1 MIFLNKKYFHFILI
15 GFISLITVSAE
26 AIVNL
31 KGLSLLEK
39 VTSSIQDGNIKFN
52 LQFKGSP
59 PNFKGPIFYQRSIQ
73 IEFQNTY
80 VKPSKQ
86 TFSSPGEGISGVF
99 VAQYDPK
106 TVRVRFMLTE
116 EGADLRENFHLSKSE
131 RALQIRIN
139 KSVEDALD
147 QLISEISISNKDE
160 TKKFQSNEAS
170 TRVFQSKTDTSK
182 IKSEDFWV
190 KNTKNLDPTSQVY
203 PKKDST
209 KDVDFYLSRQV
220 ASSNDILTKGSATT
234 DQQKLQT
241 ELSNNKLNSPVSSLP
256 IKSTQISF
264 NGDQEGSLDLT
275 TNAIKMFSALALLL
289 GVMFIVL
296 YVLKKYVL
304 KNGVFG
310 NAGELI
316 NVLGSGMLSPRKSVT
331 LVEVAGDILVLG
343 ISQDHITL
351 LATYQDEEKIKMIKE
366 ILSSRLI
373 TKKNKRHATNIQQS
387 DFYQKSPKSAQN
399 LAKYIKNFKSKP
411 KKESTKS
418 VRDVNTLIQKKLGA
432 LRTA

>member
-1 MIFLNKKYFHFILI
+1 
-15 GFISLITVSAE
+15 
-26 AIVNL
+26 
-31 KGLSLLEK
+31 
-39 VTSSIQDGNIKFN
+39 
-52 LQFKGSP
+52 
-59 PNFKGPIFYQRSIQ
+59 
-73 IEFQNTY
+73 
-80 VKPSKQ
+80 
-86 TFSSPGEGISGVF
+86 
-99 VAQYDPK
+99 
-106 TVRVRFMLTE
+106 
-116 EGADLRENFHLSKSE
+116 
-131 RALQIRIN
+131 
-139 KSVEDALD
+139 
-147 QLISEISISNKDE
+147 
-160 TKKFQSNEAS
+160 
-170 TRVFQSKTDTSK
+170 
-182 IKSEDFWV
+182 
-190 KNTKNLDPTSQVY
+190 
-203 PKKDST
+203 
-209 KDVDFYLSRQV
+209 
-220 ASSNDILTKGSATT
+220 
-234 DQQKLQT
+234 
-241 ELSNNKLNSPVSSLP
+241 
-256 IKSTQISF
+256 
-264 NGDQEGSLDLT
+264 
-275 TNAIKMFSALALLL
+275 MFSALALLL

-351 LATYQDEEKIKMIKE
+351 LATYLDEEKIKMIKE